1 MDEDTATRFVSSLVK
16 SIQALC
22 NGYIDFSSS
31 IEVVGH
37 IHLNIDRNKKL
48 DYVLTEEVS
57 KSVSEGATVFASHSY
72 HSHPPPSA
80 SSKTSGDASNQN
92 RRKSQVSRDN
102 DPLSITSLPPE
113 VPNTSRSHSS
123 SRVEE
128 NSDSSGSANYS
139 QDFTPVKSENN
150 RTSCQVQESLDRR
163 RKGVPLSHTHRTQS
177 PAAKRPRN
185 HDTSSA
191 VQNPGFDV
199 IEIKEEP
206 DDEPSVYF
214 GDNSSSNMG
223 AGQDIQTPDFSNVV
237 MESLD
242 RVGQIEGTQLV
253 AGGDSGQQHQPF
265 PVMLHTNPGM
275 PSSSSQG
282 PGPSLN
288 PQSTASTSGASRGQP
303 GLALSAWRGENNK
316 AAFSHQ
322 HHSHHHHSHQ
332 QDHQTATAASHLYSG
347 NDSADGTAV
356 YYEQQRQHRN
366 EVIKAAVDYVMQSGL
381 PPYRVCTMFNIAQ
394 ATLYRHVVKAQKRQ
408 RQESAER
415 TGDFAD
421 PPGGPCSVVHEPSA
435 SHGGP
440 DSLHRGE
447 ADTFQHGGN
456 QASSDTFPCRREA
469 QPVYSGPP
477 QQSYEQFLN
486 TEASSQSLEKHQ
498 VLDTETLLPSK
509 GLNSQANAQPE
520 SSSTGMTPT
529 PAEIQPEEIRL
540 QPRSDVSQSHGFTV
554 FHENER
560 QSEGLLRN
568 PEESQRNFEQSAKHP
583 PRQEVGRA
591 PEQVRPNA
599 EAFLEQ
605 SGEGGP
611 NSTVLKTQGHRFDE
625 SASVLSHATD
635 TFNRD
640 MPLGNAPQFG
650 GFASSTYN
658 VIDLGD
664 SSDEMSDSGFGMPTT
679 VTVKKEP
686 NEHTNF

>member
-223 AGQDIQTPDFSNVV
+223 AGQADIQTPDFSNVV

-288 PQSTASTSGASRGQP
+288 PQSTASTSGGPEAAPCAEPTRGT
-303 GLALSAWRGENNK
+303 LALGLRLKCETDDNSN
-316 AAFSHQ
+316 SP
-322 HHSHHHHSHQ
+322 
-332 QDHQTATAASHLYSG
+332 TAASVQSAESAHLM
-347 NDSADGTAV
+347 DRV
-356 YYEQQRQHRN
+356 PQRGSKTN
-366 EVIKAAVDYVMQSGL
+366 
-381 PPYRVCTMFNIAQ
+381 C
-394 ATLYRHVVKAQKRQ
+394 QKRCVVCKTLGLRRDSRFHCVGCPEKPGLCRNTKECFKIYHEWKGIHVDSNPDNWTVEYQ
-408 RQESAER
+408 YVFKDYSA
-415 TGDFAD
+415 
-421 PPGGPCSVVHEPSA
+421 PS
-435 SHGGP
+435 
-440 DSLHRGE
+440 
-447 ADTFQHGGN
+447 
-456 QASSDTFPCRREA
+456 
-469 QPVYSGPP
+469 
-477 QQSYEQFLN
+477 
-486 TEASSQSLEKHQ
+486 
-498 VLDTETLLPSK
+498 
-509 GLNSQANAQPE
+509 
-520 SSSTGMTPT
+520 
-529 PAEIQPEEIRL
+529 
-540 QPRSDVSQSHGFTV
+540 
-554 FHENER
+554 
-560 QSEGLLRN
+560 
-568 PEESQRNFEQSAKHP
+568 
-583 PRQEVGRA
+583 
-591 PEQVRPNA
+591 
-599 EAFLEQ
+599 
-605 SGEGGP
+605 
-611 NSTVLKTQGHRFDE
+611 
-625 SASVLSHATD
+625 
-635 TFNRD
+635 
-640 MPLGNAPQFG
+640 
-650 GFASSTYN
+650 
-658 VIDLGD
+658 
-664 SSDEMSDSGFGMPTT
+664 
-679 VTVKKEP
+679 
-686 NEHTNF
+686 

>member
-223 AGQDIQTPDFSNVV
+223 AGQADIQTPDFSNVV

-288 PQSTASTSGASRGQP
+288 PQSTASTSGDGPNFRNQETAARDLQPMGIVPYDQGDFYREHHIAVPHYGYKKYSTETMNVGIQRVLRGESMRRVSMELQLPRETLRRHAEKAKQNQHEQP
-303 GLALSAWRGENNK
+303 GVTGSNNDQNMAWL
-316 AAFSHQ
+316 
-322 HHSHHHHSHQ
+322 Q
-332 QDHQTATAASHLYSG
+332 QEKE
-347 NDSADGTAV
+347 DS
-356 YYEQQRQHRN
+356 
-366 EVIKAAVDYVMQSGL
+366 
-381 PPYRVCTMFNIAQ
+381 
-394 ATLYRHVVKAQKRQ
+394 
-408 RQESAER
+408 
-415 TGDFAD
+415 
-421 PPGGPCSVVHEPSA
+421 
-435 SHGGP
+435 
-440 DSLHRGE
+440 
-447 ADTFQHGGN
+447 
-456 QASSDTFPCRREA
+456 
-469 QPVYSGPP
+469 
-477 QQSYEQFLN
+477 
-486 TEASSQSLEKHQ
+486 
-498 VLDTETLLPSK
+498 
-509 GLNSQANAQPE
+509 
-520 SSSTGMTPT
+520 
-529 PAEIQPEEIRL
+529 
-540 QPRSDVSQSHGFTV
+540 
-554 FHENER
+554 
-560 QSEGLLRN
+560 
-568 PEESQRNFEQSAKHP
+568 
-583 PRQEVGRA
+583 
-591 PEQVRPNA
+591 
-599 EAFLEQ
+599 
-605 SGEGGP
+605 
-611 NSTVLKTQGHRFDE
+611 
-625 SASVLSHATD
+625 
-635 TFNRD
+635 
-640 MPLGNAPQFG
+640 
-650 GFASSTYN
+650 
-658 VIDLGD
+658 
-664 SSDEMSDSGFGMPTT
+664 
-679 VTVKKEP
+679 
-686 NEHTNF
+686 

>member
-223 AGQDIQTPDFSNVV
+223 AGQADIQTPDFSNVV

-288 PQSTASTSGASRGQP
+288 PQSTASTSGDH
-303 GLALSAWRGENNK
+303 
-316 AAFSHQ
+316 AA
-322 HHSHHHHSHQ
+322 
-332 QDHQTATAASHLYSG
+332 QTATRTPTAKHKSSQHATATTSTTPNLTAAGSSATPLNVPILPYPVPTRTAPTLTIPPIQPKLKPEDLPPDSKPEDIARLTEFHVLERVPPTEKKKYPSKRCKVCLSRSG
-347 NDSADGTAV
+347 YTPGPTRKHPKESV
-356 YYEQQRQHRN
+356 YY
-366 EVIKAAVDYVMQSGL
+366 
-381 PPYRVCTMFNIAQ
+381 C
-394 ATLYRHVVKAQKRQ
+394 
-408 RQESAER
+408 
-415 TGDFAD
+415 
-421 PPGGPCSVVHEPSA
+421 
-435 SHGGP
+435 
-440 DSLHRGE
+440 
-447 ADTFQHGGN
+447 
-456 QASSDTFPCRREA
+456 
-469 QPVYSGPP
+469 P
-477 QQSYEQFLN
+477 QC
-486 TEASSQSLEKHQ
+486 
-498 VLDTETLLPSK
+498 PSK
-509 GLNSQANAQPE
+509 PGLCCYPCYYVYHSKIHFWEPD
-520 SSSTGMTPT
+520 
-529 PAEIQPEEIRL
+529 EEW
-540 QPRSDVSQSHGFTV
+540 DV
-554 FHENER
+554 R
-560 QSEGLLRN
+560 MEG
-568 PEESQRNFEQSAKHP
+568 
-583 PRQEVGRA
+583 GDGG
-591 PEQVRPNA
+591 
-599 EAFLEQ
+599 
-605 SGEGGP
+605 GEGGGVGGGEYMQRGGSFSTSGHLGGGSGGNEYVGSGGGSDGGSLQISSVISTAHSFLGGGMGGESFGP
-611 NSTVLKTQGHRFDE
+611 SGSSGRAGNMQVDGRSYAGSTVDVDADRPEQKFCPVPIYGE
-625 SASVLSHATD
+625 SVYG
-635 TFNRD
+635 
-640 MPLGNAPQFG
+640 PG
-650 GFASSTYN
+650 G
-658 VIDLGD
+658 L
-664 SSDEMSDSGFGMPTT
+664 
-679 VTVKKEP
+679 
-686 NEHTNF
+686 

>member
-223 AGQDIQTPDFSNVV
+223 AGQADIQTPDFSNVV

-288 PQSTASTSGASRGQP
+288 PQSTASTSGGTHSLMVSVESVDPCPKDQEAVQQSQTISHYLDHIPMNRVTKNPLKRCRVCSTKKSPSHTRFHCVGCPEKP
-303 GLALSAWRGENNK
+303 GLCRSRRCFKIYHTKKGVRSMLL
-316 AAFSHQ
+316 H
-322 HHSHHHHSHQ
+322 
-332 QDHQTATAASHLYSG
+332 
-347 NDSADGTAV
+347 
-356 YYEQQRQHRN
+356 
-366 EVIKAAVDYVMQSGL
+366 
-381 PPYRVCTMFNIAQ
+381 P
-394 ATLYRHVVKAQKRQ
+394 
-408 RQESAER
+408 
-415 TGDFAD
+415 DF
-421 PPGGPCSVVHEPSA
+421 
-435 SHGGP
+435 
-440 DSLHRGE
+440 R
-447 ADTFQHGGN
+447 
-456 QASSDTFPCRREA
+456 
-469 QPVYSGPP
+469 
-477 QQSYEQFLN
+477 
-486 TEASSQSLEKHQ
+486 
-498 VLDTETLLPSK
+498 
-509 GLNSQANAQPE
+509 
-520 SSSTGMTPT
+520 
-529 PAEIQPEEIRL
+529 
-540 QPRSDVSQSHGFTV
+540 
-554 FHENER
+554 
-560 QSEGLLRN
+560 
-568 PEESQRNFEQSAKHP
+568 
-583 PRQEVGRA
+583 
-591 PEQVRPNA
+591 
-599 EAFLEQ
+599 
-605 SGEGGP
+605 
-611 NSTVLKTQGHRFDE
+611 
-625 SASVLSHATD
+625 
-635 TFNRD
+635 
-640 MPLGNAPQFG
+640 
-650 GFASSTYN
+650 
-658 VIDLGD
+658 
-664 SSDEMSDSGFGMPTT
+664 
-679 VTVKKEP
+679 
-686 NEHTNF
+686 

>member
-223 AGQDIQTPDFSNVV
+223 AGQADIQTPDFSNVV

-288 PQSTASTSGASRGQP
+288 PQSTASTSGAAFPQPRWEDQEEHSQQQAGSSEWTDFFPGPYSDHVLERGEGFNHRCVVCERKHYNVVREYP
-303 GLALSAWRGENNK
+303 GLTEGANPLLSEAEFR
-316 AAFSHQ
+316 
-322 HHSHHHHSHQ
+322 
-332 QDHQTATAASHLYSG
+332 LLMRR
-347 NDSADGTAV
+347 
-356 YYEQQRQHRN
+356 QRNAEHARTYRQRA
-366 EVIKAAVDYVMQSGL
+366 KQSEEKL
-381 PPYRVCTMFNIAQ
+381 QRIRERAKV
-394 ATLYRHVVKAQKRQ
+394 RQKRYIE
-408 RQESAER
+408 RQKELKEFWDSRTAGRARWQDISCSDPSFYRSVRPGAHSKQVQEFAE
-415 TGDFAD
+415 
-421 PPGGPCSVVHEPSA
+421 
-435 SHGGP
+435 
-440 DSLHRGE
+440 DSQFSEVEVSGARGL
-447 ADTFQHGGN
+447 G
-456 QASSDTFPCRREA
+456 
-469 QPVYSGPP
+469 
-477 QQSYEQFLN
+477 
-486 TEASSQSLEKHQ
+486 
-498 VLDTETLLPSK
+498 
-509 GLNSQANAQPE
+509 
-520 SSSTGMTPT
+520 
-529 PAEIQPEEIRL
+529 
-540 QPRSDVSQSHGFTV
+540 DVS
-554 FHENER
+554 
-560 QSEGLLRN
+560 
-568 PEESQRNFEQSAKHP
+568 
-583 PRQEVGRA
+583 
-591 PEQVRPNA
+591 
-599 EAFLEQ
+599 
-605 SGEGGP
+605 GE
-611 NSTVLKTQGHRFDE
+611 TDFGH
-625 SASVLSHATD
+625 
-635 TFNRD
+635 N
-640 MPLGNAPQFG
+640 
-650 GFASSTYN
+650 
-658 VIDLGD
+658 
-664 SSDEMSDSGFGMPTT
+664 
-679 VTVKKEP
+679 K
-686 NEHTNF
+686 

>member
-214 GDNSSSNMG
+214 GDNSSSNMA
-223 AGQDIQTPDFSNVV
+223 AGQADIQTPDFSNVV

-265 PVMLHTNPGM
+265 PVMLHTNSGM

-288 PQSTASTSGASRGQP
+288 PQSTASTSGGSFPALVRNTSSSASYVG
-303 GLALSAWRGENNK
+303 
-316 AAFSHQ
+316 
-322 HHSHHHHSHQ
+322 
-332 QDHQTATAASHLYSG
+332 HQTDPY
-347 NDSADGTAV
+347 
-356 YYEQQRQHRN
+356 QRHCLQRVPVTGRTVWPQRRCIVCKEH
-366 EVIKAAVDYVMQSGL
+366 GL
-381 PPYRVCTMFNIAQ
+381 R
-394 ATLYRHVVKAQKRQ
+394 R
-408 RQESAER
+408 ESR
-415 TGDFAD
+415 FYCPGC
-421 PPGGPCSVVHEPSA
+421 PGGPGFCRTDNCFLKYHEA
-435 SHGGP
+435 LGCKF
-440 DSLHRGE
+440 DSRHL
-447 ADTFQHGGN
+447 
-456 QASSDTFPCRREA
+456 
-469 QPVYSGPP
+469 
-477 QQSYEQFLN
+477 
-486 TEASSQSLEKHQ
+486 
-498 VLDTETLLPSK
+498 K
-509 GLNSQANAQPE
+509 G
-520 SSSTGMTPT
+520 
-529 PAEIQPEEIRL
+529 I
-540 QPRSDVSQSHGFTV
+540 
-554 FHENER
+554 
-560 QSEGLLRN
+560 
-568 PEESQRNFEQSAKHP
+568 
-583 PRQEVGRA
+583 
-591 PEQVRPNA
+591 
-599 EAFLEQ
+599 
-605 SGEGGP
+605 
-611 NSTVLKTQGHRFDE
+611 
-625 SASVLSHATD
+625 
-635 TFNRD
+635 
-640 MPLGNAPQFG
+640 
-650 GFASSTYN
+650 
-658 VIDLGD
+658 
-664 SSDEMSDSGFGMPTT
+664 
-679 VTVKKEP
+679 
-686 NEHTNF
+686 